1 MSNTKIASILQ
12 NRNSASRSN
21 ITISQSEVDNYN
33 SNKLS
38 STTKSKLKITLRN
51 NDTMELFVE
60 DYLTLEC
67 YDEDDTFFS
76 SGIVY
81 FGDYYGTLSILGLI
95 DLDSILDDNGLTISD
110 ITRADLIL
118 YSRRGLLSGNF
129 HIYGIDSYYLAST
142 ITSSG
147 EYIIPLLDIYDSDSD
162 TTFFIEPDSSFYDY
176 DIIYDFESIVEVDA
190 PTPISIFID
199 TPPTKTTYYEGETFI
214 PTNMVVKAIFTGNI
228 ERTITNYTYYTG
240 ELTSTTTQVAIS
252 YLNLSTHQPITV
264 IGVSNIFIDT
274 PPTKTIYYVGESFNR
289 SGMVVKV
296 NYSDGHIGVITNYS
310 TTPETLSI
318 RDNKVTISKYNKS
331 VNQPVFVRNY
341 YTAYNNSFFDTFIGN
356 TLKISPYHKSAL
368 FEVELLSIEK

>member
-1 MSNTKIASILQ
+1 MPNTKITSILN
-12 NRNSASRSN
+12 NRNNARRSK
-21 ITISQSEVDNYN
+21 ITISQSELDNYN

-67 YDEDDTFFS
+67 YDEYDTFVS

-81 FGDYYGTLSILGLI
+81 FGDYFGTLSILGLI

-118 YSRRGLLSGNF
+118 YSRRGLSSGNF
-129 HIYGIDSYYLAST
+129 HIYGIDSYYLEST

-147 EYIIPLLDIYDSDSD
+147 EYIIPLLDIYESDDD
-162 TTFFIEPDSSFYDY
+162 TTFFIDPDSSFTDF

-199 TPPTKTTYYEGETFI
+199 TPPTKTTYYEGGIFDRSG
-214 PTNMVVKAIFTGNI
+214 MVVKATFTGNI
-228 ERTITNYTYYTG
+228 TRTITNYTCHPS
-240 ELTSTTTQVAIS
+240 ELSSTTTQVTIS
-252 YLNLSTHQPITV
+252 YLNLSAYQPITV

-274 PPTKTIYYVGESFNR
+274 PPTKTTYYVGES
-289 SGMVVKV
+289 
-296 NYSDGHIGVITNYS
+296 
-310 TTPETLSI
+310 
-318 RDNKVTISKYNKS
+318 
-331 VNQPVFVRNY
+331 
-341 YTAYNNSFFDTFIGN
+341 
-356 TLKISPYHKSAL
+356 
-368 FEVELLSIEK
+368 